1 MGGSRAGDWNMN
13 ASLYQSI
20 VCQLTQAY
28 SLYTNSANSL
38 TQMQNDLSLIDV
50 DDSQKSVLSEE
61 IELCKDTLTSD
72 SLSFKNQIIA
82 VVQAMNINVL
92 RSNPDV
98 NAFLTT
104 NSVRIPTTLANLVS
118 ALFVY
123 STSLIVDDETACNSF

>member
-1 MGGSRAGDWNMN
+1 MN